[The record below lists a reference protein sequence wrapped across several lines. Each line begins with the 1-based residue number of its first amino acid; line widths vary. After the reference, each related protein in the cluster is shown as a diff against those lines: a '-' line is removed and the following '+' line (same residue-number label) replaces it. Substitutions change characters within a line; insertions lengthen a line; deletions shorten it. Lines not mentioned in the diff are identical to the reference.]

1 MHRLRPCWVRL
12 APALYPTTTRLAMP
26 TRRVRASRAISR
38 RLFRIEVMV
47 CALADWHRWRVRH
60 ALNLAFRWRDRDH
73 CGLCADWE
81 ARQGRE
87 PDWLDD
93 LRRQGWL

>member
-1 MHRLRPCWVRL
+1 
-12 APALYPTTTRLAMP
+12 MP

-38 RLFRIEVMV
+38 RLFRIDVMI

-81 ARQGRE
+81 ARAQAQE
-87 PDWLDD
+87 ATIAATSSAFVDD
-93 LRRQGWL
+93 ARRLGLL